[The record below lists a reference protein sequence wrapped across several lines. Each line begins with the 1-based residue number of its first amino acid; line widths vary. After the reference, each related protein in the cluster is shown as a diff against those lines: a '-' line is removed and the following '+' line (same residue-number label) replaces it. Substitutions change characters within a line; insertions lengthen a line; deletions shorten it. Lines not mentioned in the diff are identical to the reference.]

1 MSRVL
6 KTVCHQVRRDLNDTD
21 ESDSELRRTKN
32 KRKFSFCAE
41 IDDANLKWVFE
52 FSLNVF
58 TEFAKFNDKLY
69 Q

>member
-1 MSRVL
+1 MW
-6 KTVCHQVRRDLNDTD
+6 RDLNETD
-21 ESDSELRRTKN
+21 ESDSELQRTKN
-32 KRKFSFCAE
+32 KSEFSFCLE
-41 IDDANLKWVFE
+41 IDDANLKWAFE